1 MKRYSLHLSRGRSL
15 INLMF
20 ILPVFFALIPMGFSP
35 AQSNSADSL
44 TLKACYGIAYTNYPT
59 TKQRGYNKTV
69 NDLKLKN
76 LNVNYYPQILLKG
89 QTSYQSD
96 VPRMI
101 FSYPQIQPEIPAK
114 DRYQITLDLK
124 QNIWDGGTT
133 SSQKIAE
140 QQQLDIDN
148 KKIEVELYSL
158 RPKINDLYFS
168 VLLLQEKK
176 SVNEVT
182 YKDIQQRI
190 KELESRVK
198 NEVITPS
205 NLYIL
210 QAQLLQIEQEIR
222 SIDADRT
229 ASLKMLSE
237 LIGVQLSEN
246 ITLAVPSPDLNNLD
260 LVPGDRPEHRLYSVQ
275 QSQFDSY
282 KDVVSTKSI
291 PKFSFIG
298 QAGFGRPGLNFLDNS
313 FEPFYTVGLSVS
325 WNPINWNQNNNEI
338 QIYDINKKI
347 ISTQQETFDKN
358 LRVSLEKYKSDI
370 LKFQDLLSKDEE
382 IISLREKIVS
392 STYSQLQNGTITS
405 TVYLT
410 ELNNKYQSQLLL
422 ETHRLQL
429 IQAKVNFLT
438 TKGSY

>member
-1 MKRYSLHLSRGRSL
+1 
-15 INLMF
+15 
-20 ILPVFFALIPMGFSP
+20 
-35 AQSNSADSL
+35 
-44 TLKACYGIAYTNYPT
+44 
-59 TKQRGYNKTV
+59 
-69 NDLKLKN
+69 
-76 LNVNYYPQILLKG
+76 
-89 QTSYQSD
+89 
-96 VPRMI
+96 
-101 FSYPQIQPEIPAK
+101 
-114 DRYQITLDLK
+114 
-124 QNIWDGGTT
+124 
-133 SSQKIAE
+133 
-140 QQQLDIDN
+140 
-148 KKIEVELYSL
+148 
-158 RPKINDLYFS
+158 
-168 VLLLQEKK
+168 
-176 SVNEVT
+176 
-182 YKDIQQRI
+182 

-325 WNPINWNQNNNEI
+325 WNPINWNQNNNEK